1 MKAPARILVV
11 DDERSMQEFL
21 EIFFRSEGFDA
32 VTASDVE
39 SALLQLESDEF
50 DVVITDI
57 QMPGGSGLEL
67 LTAAQRIAPE
77 TVVIM
82 MTAFASTET
91 AIAAMKQG
99 AYDYIT
105 KPFKVDEI
113 RVVVEKA
120 LEKKLLSSEN
130 RRLRSELRDRVRDRS
145 IVGNSAPMQRVSEFV
160 AQVANS
166 KANGLLSGESGT
178 GKEMVARAIHGG
190 GDRREQ
196 PFVAVNCGAIPENL
210 LESELFGHV
219 KGAFTGA
226 VQNKAGLFEVAESGT
241 VFLDEI
247 GELSLPLQ
255 VKLLRVIQERVFRRV
270 GGTSDIKFGA
280 RIIAAT
286 NRQLEGEVSAGRFRE
301 DLYYRLN
308 VIEIPVPPLRTRK
321 DDIPL
326 LIRHFIEKYT
336 AELEKPVENVSD
348 DAMARLIE
356 YDYPGNVREL
366 ENVIERA
373 VALCRGDT
381 IDVDV
386 LPPTVLEPP
395 CASQDLRIP
404 EEGVDLD
411 GLMNEYEKSLLLE
424 ALRQTGGVK
433 KKAAQRLGISFRS
446 FRYRLEKLRL
456 DED

>member
-1 MKAPARILVV
+1 
-11 DDERSMQEFL
+11 
-21 EIFFRSEGFDA
+21 
-32 VTASDVE
+32 
-39 SALLQLESDEF
+39 
-50 DVVITDI
+50 
-57 QMPGGSGLEL
+57 
-67 LTAAQRIAPE
+67 
-77 TVVIM
+77 
-82 MTAFASTET
+82 
-91 AIAAMKQG
+91 
-99 AYDYIT
+99 
-105 KPFKVDEI
+105 
-113 RVVVEKA
+113 
-120 LEKKLLSSEN
+120 
-130 RRLRSELRDRVRDRS
+130 
-145 IVGNSAPMQRVSEFV
+145 
-160 AQVANS
+160 
-166 KANGLLSGESGT
+166 
-178 GKEMVARAIHGG
+178 
-190 GDRREQ
+190 
-196 PFVAVNCGAIPENL
+196 VAVNCGAIPENL

-336 AELEKPVENVSD
+336 AELEKAVEGVSD
-348 DAMARLIE
+348 DAMAHLIE

-373 VALCRGDT
+373 VALSRGDT
-381 IDVDV
+381 IDVEV
-386 LPPTVLEPP
+386 LPPTVLERQ
-395 CASQDLRIP
+395 CSSHDLRIP

-456 DED
+456 DDD